1 MKYNIQLIDIDKIK
15 PIEGFDEQHV
25 LEVLEW
31 LKCGVWTV
39 PIIVEKH
46 VFTIMDGHNRFE
58 AAKRKGL
65 KRIPCWL
72 ACYYND
78 VERVYSLRDEFKNDG
93 SDDFIRRGLTGNLY
107 PLSTAKHI
115 FKISKPGEEYKISLY
130 YLQ

>member
-1 MKYNIQLIDIDKIK
+1 MKYNIQLIDIDKIR

-25 LEVLEW
+25 REVLQW
-31 LKCGVWTV
+31 LKSGIWEV

-46 VFTIMDGHNRFE
+46 IYTIMDGSHRYE

-78 VERVYSLRDEFKNDG
+78 VASVYSLRDEFKNDNA
-93 SDDFIRRGLTGNLY
+93 DDFMRRGLSGDLY
-107 PLSTAKHI
+107 PVHTAKHI
-115 FKISKPGEEYKISLY
+115 FKVRKPDDKFKISLY